1 MSIKEKIGQLFS
13 PAAFIHDSAENIE
26 ALEILIQEQHIG
38 GITFFHSRHSA
49 AANFENRQEKLNY
62 EDTLKKLTKR
72 IKRYQSLAKTPLL
85 ISIDAEFGLAMR
97 VEDTPQ
103 YPYAITLGALPLDQI
118 KLVRET
124 GYRMGKDLIKC
135 GIHVN
140 FAPVADINT
149 NSENPVIGYR
159 SFGTD
164 KNKVS
169 KFAWAMYEGMKQAGI
184 QGCYK
189 HFPGHGD
196 TNVDSHLGLPIIH
209 KSKKELMEEE
219 LLPFKE
225 GIAYGVEM
233 IMVGHLAVPALSSGK
248 NIPATLSK
256 EIIQNVLKKEM
267 GFKGIVVTDALN
279 MKSVSNMYSIPGQLE
294 WEAIEAG
301 NDLLCFSENV
311 KEAIEFIAEHTDEE
325 RIEGSYQKIKKLKDT
340 LNIGAISPKTP
351 IEFDWENHN
360 TFNQKLAKYY
370 INAIETNKDTDI
382 LDCRSFAKVSVF
394 APLFNPFFS
403 EIDNYQS
410 TPSFEIQTTT
420 DVGWKDLDQFDNLL
434 IALFVPS
441 AKPINNFGLDLKVIN
456 KMTEI
461 ISSKNCQLYLFGN
474 PLALQSINGKD
485 KVCKIICAY
494 QNFEPVQKMAALHF
508 LDEIDQSMNFQM

>member
-1 MSIKEKIGQLFS
+1 MTIKEKIGQLFS
-13 PAAFIHDSAENIE
+13 PAAFIHDTAENIE
-26 ALEILIQEQHIG
+26 ALENLIKEQQIG

-49 AANFENRQEKLNY
+49 AANFENRQEELNY
-62 EDTLKKLTKR
+62 EETLKKLTKL
-72 IKRYQSLAKTPLL
+72 IKRYQSLSKTPLL

-97 VEDTPQ
+97 VENTPH
-103 YPYAITLGALPLDQI
+103 YPYAITLGALPLNQI
-118 KLVRET
+118 KLVREV

-149 NSENPVIGYR
+149 NPENPVIGYR
-159 SFGTD
+159 SFGMD

-169 KFAWAMYEGMKQAGI
+169 KFAWAMYEGMRQAGV

-196 TNVDSHLGLPIIH
+196 TNVDSHLGLPIIN

-219 LLPFKE
+219 LLPFRE
-225 GIAYGVEM
+225 GIAYGVDM

-248 NIPATLSK
+248 NKPATLSK
-256 EIIQNVLKKEM
+256 EIIQDVLKKEM

-279 MKSVSNMYSIPGQLE
+279 MKSVSKMYAVPGQLE

-311 KEAIEFIAEHTDEE
+311 KEGIEFIAGHTDEE
-325 RIEGSYQKIKKLKDT
+325 RIEASYQKIKKLKDK
-340 LNIGAISPKTP
+340 LNVAAISPKTP
-351 IEFDWENHN
+351 IEFDWESHN
-360 TFNQKLAKYY
+360 AFNEKLAKYY
-370 INAIETNKDTDI
+370 IHTIETNKETDL

-394 APLFNPFFS
+394 SPLFNPFFN

-410 TPSFEIQTTT
+410 TPSFEILTTN

-441 AKPINNFGLDLKVIN
+441 AKPINNFGLDLNVIN
-456 KMTEI
+456 KITEI
-461 ISSKNCQLYLFGN
+461 TASKNCQLYIFGN
-474 PLALQSINGKD
+474 PLALQNISGINNF
-485 KVCKIICAY
+485 CKIICAY

-508 LDEIDQSMNFQM
+508 LDEIDQGMNFQM